1 MLMIMIE
8 MTVKMYD
15 DFDADGDE
23 NDDDFDS

>member
-8 MTVKMYD
+8 MIVKMYD